1 MDGQQEMQYER
12 MGWHWMRTEITWLGK
27 IKWVGMAEMGWETIY
42 IYETGWEKMRGDWTQ
57 GRI

>member
-1 MDGQQEMQYER
+1 
-12 MGWHWMRTEITWLGK
+12 MGGHGWNGMRDY
-27 IKWVGMAEMGWETIY
+27 IY